1 MCEIL
6 VRFAGAAI
14 LLLAGLAAPT
24 LAHGQPALFRDHQYN
39 ASIGEFGKSRGFYDC
54 SKDVGTTA
62 RCVDKVRFLDLDF
75 DTQAL
80 LFDGGKLKSV
90 ILATEMTRDAYVTV
104 MKALPQTFALVAMQA
119 KSGRLDLLE
128 LKRKGSGSAA
138 LARISEFETTALNAG
153 YLNYIFLEGDLEKH
167 ARHPTVVDA
176 VMKGPLDQREVDVI
190 VEEEGAQTWLR
201 IVFSLPRRALSD
213 IRDAPAKTEKF

>member
-1 MCEIL
+1 M
-6 VRFAGAAI
+6 
-14 LLLAGLAAPT
+14 
-24 LAHGQPALFRDHQYN
+24 
-39 ASIGEFGKSRGFYDC
+39 S
-54 SKDVGTTA
+54 A

-80 LFDGGKLKSV
+80 LFDGGKPKSV
-90 ILATEMTRDAYVTV
+90 ILVMEMTRDAYVTV

-128 LKRKGSGSAA
+128 LRRKGSGSTA

-153 YLNYIFLEGDLEKH
+153 YLNYVFLEGDLEKH

-176 VMKGPLDQREVDVI
+176 VMKGPLDQREVDVT
-190 VEEEGAQTWLR
+190 VEQEGAETWLR
-201 IVFSLPRRALSD
+201 ITFSLPRRALSD

>member
-1 MCEIL
+1 MIDTL
-6 VRFAGAAI
+6 SRFTGALA
-14 LLLAGLAAPT
+14 LLAAGLAAPT
-24 LAHGQPALFRDHQYN
+24 LAHGQATLFRDHQYN

-54 SKDVGTTA
+54 SKEVGMTA
-62 RCVDKVRFLDLDF
+62 RCMDKVRFLDLEF
-75 DTQAL
+75 ATQAL
-80 LFDGGKLKSV
+80 LFDGGQLKSV
-90 ILATEMTRDAYVTV
+90 VLATEMTRDAYLTV

-128 LKRKGSGSAA
+128 LRRKGGGSTA

-167 ARHPTVVDA
+167 ARHATVVDA

-201 IVFSLPRRALSD
+201 IAFSLPRRTLSD
-213 IRDAPAKTEKF
+213 IRNAPAKTEKF